1 MKPLRSIPACAL
13 LIVLAFSSSA
23 ISQEKFNKEEFANR
37 RAALFEQISDGI
49 AVVYGEEEGPA
60 PVKFR
65 QAPDFYYLTGIEDPG
80 AIAVFNGMTK
90 KTTVFAYPRSPQ
102 KIAFAG
108 PGLLEIKGADKL
120 YGVDKIAAMEDLT
133 GAIVF
138 MAAGMTPPKHLYLPL
153 AEDSLQYSRGE
164 MLGMESRYMDHPLY
178 HSWSNIRLAN
188 KRISDL
194 NTNVP
199 VTNLNPILNKMR
211 SIKSPYEIERMRKA
225 GQIGAES
232 VKEAIKGT
240 KPGMYEYQL
249 EAAARYVT
257 FNQNAGVAY
266 TPIVASGPNAL
277 AAHYETNNRQ
287 MQAGDLVLMDY
298 GSDFDYYVS
307 DITRTWPVSGKF
319 TPEQEKMYACVVE
332 ASKTIIAAIKPGVTL
347 GQLKEA
353 AGGVYK
359 KYGFEKE
366 WLTWGGGKYIGHF
379 VGMSVHDVNTAV
391 PGHQDE
397 LALEAGNT
405 FNVEP
410 ILEIPEKQIHIR
422 LEDSVLV
429 TPTGAENLTKDVPA
443 ELDEIYALIKQKGIT
458 Q

>member
-1 MKPLRSIPACAL
+1 MKPLRSVSACAL
-13 LIVLAFSSSA
+13 LMALALSNSA
-23 ISQEKFNKEEFANR
+23 SAQEKFNKEEFASR

-90 KTTVFAYPRSPQ
+90 KTNVFAYPRSPQ
-102 KIAFAG
+102 KIAFEG
-108 PGLLEIKGADKL
+108 LGLLEMKDAKETYGIDNIVPLDQLTLSVMFGA
-120 YGVDKIAAMEDLT
+120 GQA
-133 GAIVF
+133 
-138 MAAGMTPPKHLYLPL
+138 KHLYLLP
-153 AEDSLQYSRGE
+153 AEDTLQMARGE
-164 MLGMESRYMDHPLY
+164 MLAMEARYMDHPLY
-178 HSWSNIRLAN
+178 HSSSNIRLAN
-188 KRISDL
+188 ERISKL
-194 NTNVP
+194 NPQVP
-199 VTNLNPILNKMR
+199 IANLAPILNKMR
-211 SIKSPYEIERMRKA
+211 SVKSPYEIERMRMA
-225 GQIGAES
+225 GKIGAAS

-240 KPGMYEYQL
+240 KPGMYEYQI
-249 EAAARYVT
+249 EAAARFVT

-266 TPIVASGPNAL
+266 TPIVASGPNAM
-277 AAHYETNNRQ
+277 AAHYEKNDRQ

-319 TPEQEKMYACVVE
+319 TPEQEKMYRCVLD
-332 ASKTIIAAIKPGVTL
+332 ASKAIIAAMKPGVTIK
-347 GQLKEA
+347 QLKA
-353 AGGVYK
+353 VAGEVYN
-359 KYGFEKE
+359 KYGYEKE
-366 WLTWGGGKYIGHF
+366 YNTWGNGQYIGHF

-391 PGHQDE
+391 PGQD
-397 LALEAGNT
+397 LALVAGNT

-443 ELDEIYALIKQKGIT
+443 ELDEIYGLIKQKGMN
-458 Q
+458 

>member
-1 MKPLRSIPACAL
+1 MKLFRSISACAL
-13 LIVLAFSSSA
+13 LMTFALSTTAL
-23 ISQEKFNKEEFANR
+23 SQEKFNREEFARR

-108 PGLLEIKGADKL
+108 PGLLETKGAKET
-120 YGVDKIAAMEDLT
+120 YGIDNIAPLDQLT
-133 GAIVF
+133 ISLMFGGAQ
-138 MAAGMTPPKHLYLPL
+138 AKHLYLPL
-153 AEDSLQYSRGE
+153 AEDSLQYARGE
-164 MLGMESRYMDHPLY
+164 MLAMESRYLDHPLY
-178 HSWSNIRLAN
+178 HTQSNIRIAN
-188 KRISDL
+188 KRISEL
-194 NTNVP
+194 NPQVP
-199 VTNLNPILNKMR
+199 VANLNPILNKMR
-211 SIKSPYEIERMRKA
+211 SVKSPYEIERMRKA

-232 VKEAIKGT
+232 VKEAIEGT

-249 EAAARYVT
+249 EAAARFVT

-298 GSDFDYYVS
+298 GSDYDYYVS

-347 GQLKEA
+347 RQLKDA
-353 AGGVYK
+353 AGKVYEK
-359 KYGFEKE
+359 HGFFKE
-366 WLTWGGGKYIGHF
+366 WKTWGGGEYIGHF
-379 VGMSVHDVNTAV
+379 VGMSVHDVNTAI

-397 LALEAGNT
+397 LALQAGNT

-410 ILEIPEKQIHIR
+410 ILEIPEKQVHIR

-429 TPTGAENLTKDVPA
+429 TPNGAENLTKDVPV
-443 ELDEIYALIKQKGIT
+443 ELDEIYALIKQKGLNP
-458 Q
+458 

>member
-1 MKPLRSIPACAL
+1 MKLVRVCCASL
-13 LIVLAFSSSA
+13 LLFLLVSSA
-23 ISQEKFNKEEFANR
+23 VAQQKFDKEEFARR
-37 RAALFEQISDGI
+37 RAALYEQISDGI

-90 KTTVFAYPRSPQ
+90 KVTVFAYPRSPQ
-102 KIAFAG
+102 KVAFAG
-108 PGLLEIKGADKL
+108 PGLLETKGAKEL
-120 YGVDKIAAMEDLT
+120 YGVDNIVPLDQLT
-133 GAIVF
+133 ISLMFGGAQ
-138 MAAGMTPPKHLYLPL
+138 AKHLYLPL
-153 AEDSLQYSRGE
+153 AEDSLQYARGE
-164 MLGMESRYMDHPLY
+164 MLAMEARYMDHPLY
-178 HSWSNIRLAN
+178 HAASNIRMAN
-188 KRISDL
+188 KRIAEL
-194 NTNVP
+194 NPQVP
-199 VTNLNPILNKMR
+199 VANFNPILNKMR
-211 SIKSPYEIERMRKA
+211 SVKSPYEIERMRQA
-225 GQIGAES
+225 GRIGAES

-240 KPGMYEYQL
+240 KPGMFEYQL
-249 EAAARYVT
+249 EAAARFVT
-257 FNQNAGVAY
+257 FDQNAGVAY

-298 GSDFDYYVS
+298 GSDYDYYVS

-319 TPEQEKMYACVVE
+319 TPEQEKMYACVLE
-332 ASKTIIAAIKPGVTL
+332 ASKTIIAAMKPGVTI
-347 GQLKEA
+347 GQLKNA
-353 AGGVYK
+353 AGEVYK

-422 LEDSVLV
+422 LEDSVFV

-443 ELDEIYALIKQKGIT
+443 ELNEIYALIKQKGMN

>member
-1 MKPLRSIPACAL
+1 MKLFRPILACAL
-13 LIVLAFSSSA
+13 LFALGVPTAF
-23 ISQEKFNKEEFANR
+23 SQEKFNKEEFARR
-37 RAALFEQISDGI
+37 RAALYEQIPDGI

-90 KTTVFAYPRSPQ
+90 KWTVFAYPRSPQ
-102 KIAFAG
+102 KIAFEG
-108 PGLLEIKGADKL
+108 PGLLEMKGAKET
-120 YGVDKIAAMEDLT
+120 YGIDNIAPLDQLT
-133 GAIVF
+133 ISLMFGGAQ
-138 MAAGMTPPKHLYLPL
+138 AKHLYLPL
-153 AEDSLQYSRGE
+153 AEDSLQYARGE
-164 MLGMESRYMDHPLY
+164 MLAMEARYLDHPLY
-178 HSWSNIRLAN
+178 HTESNTRIAN
-188 KRISDL
+188 KRISEL
-194 NTNVP
+194 NPQVA
-199 VTNLNPILNKMR
+199 VANLNPILNKMR
-211 SIKSPYEIERMRKA
+211 SVKSPYEIERMRQA
-225 GQIGAES
+225 GRIGAES

-249 EAAARYVT
+249 EAAARFVT

-298 GSDFDYYVS
+298 GSDYDYYVS

-319 TPEQEKMYACVVE
+319 SPEQEKMYACVLE
-332 ASKTIIAAIKPGVTL
+332 ASKTIIAAMKPGVTIK
-347 GQLKEA
+347 QLKDA
-353 AGGVYK
+353 AGEVYK

-379 VGMSVHDVNTAV
+379 VGMSVHDVNTGV
-391 PGHQDE
+391 PGQD

-443 ELDEIYALIKQKGIT
+443 ELNEIYALIRQKGMN

>member
-1 MKPLRSIPACAL
+1 MKRARAFSACAL
-13 LIVLAFSSSA
+13 LCLFCVSAFA
-23 ISQEKFNKEEFANR
+23 QEKFNKEEFAHR
-37 RAALFEQISDGI
+37 RAALFEQIPDGI

-90 KTTVFAYPRSPQ
+90 KWTVFAYPRSPQ
-102 KIAFAG
+102 KIAFEG
-108 PGLLEIKGADKL
+108 PGLLETKDADKI
-120 YGVDKIAAMEDLT
+120 YGVDKLAPLNDLT

-138 MAAGMTPPKHLYLPL
+138 MAAGMVPPKHLYLPV
-153 AEDSLQYSRGE
+153 AEDSLQYARQE

-178 HSWSNIRLAN
+178 RSWSNIRLAN

-194 NTNVP
+194 NPNVP
-199 VTNLNPILNKMR
+199 VTNLAPILNKMR
-211 SIKSPYEIERMRKA
+211 SVKSPYEIERMRQA
-225 GQIGAES
+225 GRIGAES
-232 VKEAIKGT
+232 VKQAIKGT

-249 EAAARYVT
+249 EAAARFVT

-298 GSDFDYYVS
+298 GSDYDYYVS

-319 TPEQEKMYACVVE
+319 TPEQEKMYACVLE
-332 ASKTIIAAIKPGVTL
+332 ASKTIIAAMKPGVTIK
-347 GQLKEA
+347 QLKDA
-353 AGGVYK
+353 AGEVYK

-366 WLTWGGGKYIGHF
+366 WKTWGGGEYIGHF
-379 VGMSVHDVNTAV
+379 VGMSVHDVNTAI

-397 LALEAGNT
+397 LALQA
-405 FNVEP
+405 
-410 ILEIPEKQIHIR
+410 
-422 LEDSVLV
+422 
-429 TPTGAENLTKDVPA
+429 
-443 ELDEIYALIKQKGIT
+443 
-458 Q
+458 

>member
-1 MKPLRSIPACAL
+1 MKTLRSMSLCAL
-13 LIVLAFSSSA
+13 MMSLALCSSA
-23 ISQEKFNKEEFANR
+23 IAQEKFNKEEFARR
-37 RAALFEQISDGI
+37 RAALFEQIPDGI

-102 KIAFAG
+102 KIAFEG
-108 PGLLEIKGADKL
+108 PGLLEMKDAKETYGIDNIVPLDQLTISLMFGGAQAKR
-120 YGVDKIAAMEDLT
+120 I
-133 GAIVF
+133 
-138 MAAGMTPPKHLYLPL
+138 YLPL
-153 AEDSLQYSRGE
+153 AEDSLQYARGE
-164 MLGMESRYMDHPLY
+164 MLAMEARYLDHPLY
-178 HSWSNIRLAN
+178 HASSNIRMAN
-188 KRISDL
+188 KRISEL
-194 NTNVP
+194 NPQVP
-199 VTNLNPILNKMR
+199 VANLGPILNKMR
-211 SIKSPYEIERMRKA
+211 SVKSSYEIERMRQA
-225 GQIGAES
+225 GRIGAES

-240 KPGMYEYQL
+240 KPGMYEYQI
-249 EAAARYVT
+249 EAAARFVT

-266 TPIVASGPNAL
+266 TPIVASGANAL
-277 AAHYETNNRQ
+277 AAHYEKNNRQ

-298 GSDFDYYVS
+298 GSDYDYYVS
-307 DITRTWPVSGKF
+307 DITRTWPVSGRF
-319 TPEQEKMYACVVE
+319 TPEQEKMYRCVLE
-332 ASKTIIAAIKPGVTL
+332 ASKTIIAAMKPGVTL
-347 GQLKEA
+347 GQLKDL
-353 AGGVYK
+353 AGQVYK

-443 ELDEIYALIKQKGIT
+443 ELDEIYALIKQKGMN
-458 Q
+458 

>member
-1 MKPLRSIPACAL
+1 MKPLRPLSALAL
-13 LIVLAFSSSA
+13 LVLLA
-23 ISQEKFNKEEFANR
+23 ISTSAFAQDKFNKEEFAHR
-37 RAALFEQISDGI
+37 CAAFYEQIPDGI

-90 KTTVFAYPRSPQ
+90 KVTVFAYPRSPQ

-108 PGLLEIKGADKL
+108 PGLLETKDAKEIYGIDNIAPLDQLTISLMFGGAQ
-120 YGVDKIAAMEDLT
+120 A
-133 GAIVF
+133 
-138 MAAGMTPPKHLYLPL
+138 KHLYLPL
-153 AEDSLQYSRGE
+153 AEDLLQYARGE
-164 MLGMESRYMDHPLY
+164 MLAMEARYMDHPLY
-178 HSWSNIRLAN
+178 HASSNIRIAN
-188 KRISDL
+188 KRISEL
-194 NTNVP
+194 NPQVP
-199 VTNLNPILNKMR
+199 VANLNPILNKMR
-211 SIKSPYEIERMRKA
+211 SIKSPYEIERMRMA
-225 GQIGAES
+225 GKIGAES

-249 EAAARYVT
+249 EAAARFVT

-277 AAHYETNNRQ
+277 AAHYEANNRQ

-298 GSDFDYYVS
+298 GSDYDYYVS

-319 TPEQEKMYACVVE
+319 TPEQEKMYMCVLD
-332 ASKTIIAAIKPGVTL
+332 ASKAIIAAMKPGVTIK
-347 GQLKEA
+347 QLKDT
-353 AGGVYK
+353 AGAVYK

-366 WLTWGGGKYIGHF
+366 WNTWGGGQYIGHF

-391 PGHQDE
+391 PGHQGE

-443 ELDEIYALIKQKGIT
+443 ELDEIYTLIKQKGMN
-458 Q
+458 

>member
-1 MKPLRSIPACAL
+1 MKPLRSIAVCAL
-13 LIVLAFSSSA
+13 LLALGVPSA
-23 ISQEKFNKEEFANR
+23 FSQEKFNKEEFANR

-90 KTTVFAYPRSPQ
+90 KWTVFAYPRSPQ
-102 KIAFAG
+102 KVAFAG
-108 PGLLEIKGADKL
+108 PGLLETKDADKI
-120 YGVDKIAAMEDLT
+120 YGVDKLSPMEDLT

-138 MAAGMTPPKHLYLPL
+138 MAAGMVPPKHLYLPV
-153 AEDSLQYSRGE
+153 AEDSLQYARGE

-194 NTNVP
+194 NPNVP
-199 VTNLNPILNKMR
+199 VTNLAPILNKMR
-211 SIKSPYEIERMRKA
+211 SVKSPYEIERMRKA
-225 GQIGAES
+225 GQIGAAS

-266 TPIVASGPNAL
+266 TPIVASGANAL

-287 MQAGDLVLMDY
+287 MLAGDLVLMDY
-298 GSDFDYYVS
+298 GSDYDYYVS

-319 TPEQEKMYACVVE
+319 TPEQEKMYACVLD
-332 ASKTIIAAIKPGVTL
+332 ASKAIIAAMKPGVTIK
-347 GQLKEA
+347 QLKAVA
-353 AGGVYK
+353 AEVYK
-359 KYGFEKE
+359 KYGYEKE
-366 WLTWGGGKYIGHF
+366 FNTWGGPGAQYIGHF
-379 VGMSVHDVNTAV
+379 VGMSVHDVNTGV
-391 PGHQDE
+391 PGQD
-397 LALEAGNT
+397 LALVAGNT

-429 TPTGAENLTKDVPA
+429 TPTGAENLTKDVPV
-443 ELDEIYALIKQKGIT
+443 ELNDIYALIKQKGIT

>member
-1 MKPLRSIPACAL
+1 MKLVRVCCASL
-13 LIVLAFSSSA
+13 LLFLLVSSA
-23 ISQEKFNKEEFANR
+23 VAQQKFDTEEFARR
-37 RAALFEQISDGI
+37 RAALYEQISDGI

-90 KTTVFAYPRSPQ
+90 KVTVFAYPRSPQ
-102 KIAFAG
+102 KVAFAG
-108 PGLLEIKGADKL
+108 PGLLETKGAKEL
-120 YGVDKIAAMEDLT
+120 YGVDNIVPLDQLT
-133 GAIVF
+133 ISLMFGGAQ
-138 MAAGMTPPKHLYLPL
+138 AKHLYLPL
-153 AEDSLQYSRGE
+153 AEDSLQYARGE
-164 MLGMESRYMDHPLY
+164 MLAMEARYLDHPLY
-178 HSWSNIRLAN
+178 HTQSNIRIAN
-188 KRISDL
+188 KRIAEL
-194 NTNVP
+194 NPQVP
-199 VTNLNPILNKMR
+199 VANFNPILNKMR
-211 SIKSPYEIERMRKA
+211 SVKSPYEIERMRQA
-225 GQIGAES
+225 GRIGAES

-240 KPGMYEYQL
+240 KPGMFEYQL
-249 EAAARYVT
+249 EAAARFVT
-257 FNQNAGVAY
+257 FDQNAGVAY

-298 GSDFDYYVS
+298 GSDYDYYVS

-319 TPEQEKMYACVVE
+319 TPEQEKMYACVLE
-332 ASKTIIAAIKPGVTL
+332 ASKTIIAAMKPGVTI
-347 GQLKEA
+347 GQLKNA
-353 AGGVYK
+353 AGEVYK

-443 ELDEIYALIKQKGIT
+443 ELNEIYALIKQKGMN

>member
-1 MKPLRSIPACAL
+1 MKPFRSISACAL
-13 LIVLAFSSSA
+13 LMTFALCNSAF
-23 ISQEKFNKEEFANR
+23 SQEKFNKEEFANR
-37 RAALFEQISDGI
+37 RAALFEQISEGI

-102 KIAFAG
+102 KIAFEG
-108 PGLLEIKGADKL
+108 PGLLEMKDAKETYGIDQIAPMDQLTMGLMFGA
-120 YGVDKIAAMEDLT
+120 GQA
-133 GAIVF
+133 
-138 MAAGMTPPKHLYLPL
+138 KHLYLPI
-153 AEDSLQYSRGE
+153 AEDTLQMARQE
-164 MLGMESRYMDHPLY
+164 MMAMEARYMDHPLY
-178 HSWSNIRLAN
+178 HSSSNIRLAN
-188 KRISDL
+188 KRISEL
-194 NTNVP
+194 NPQVP
-199 VTNLNPILNKMR
+199 VVNLAPILNKMR
-211 SIKSPYEIERMRKA
+211 SVKSPYEIERMRMA
-225 GQIGAES
+225 GKIGAES

-240 KPGMYEYQL
+240 KPGMYEYQI
-249 EAAARYVT
+249 EAAARFVT

-266 TPIVASGPNAL
+266 TPIVASGANAL
-277 AAHYETNNRQ
+277 AAHYEKNNRQ

-298 GSDFDYYVS
+298 GSDYDYYVS

-319 TPEQEKMYACVVE
+319 TPEQEKMYKCVLD
-332 ASKTIIAAIKPGVTL
+332 ASKAIIAAMKPGVTIK
-347 GQLKEA
+347 QLKAVA
-353 AGGVYK
+353 AEVYK

-366 WLTWGGGKYIGHF
+366 YNTWGNGQYIGHF

-391 PGHQDE
+391 PGQD
-397 LALEAGNT
+397 LALVAGNT

-429 TPTGAENLTKDVPA
+429 TPTGAENLTKDVPV
-443 ELDEIYALIKQKGIT
+443 ELDEIYALIKQKGMN
-458 Q
+458 

>member
-1 MKPLRSIPACAL
+1 MKAFRSISICAL
-13 LIVLAFSSSA
+13 LFALCTSIAF
-23 ISQEKFNKEEFANR
+23 SQEKFNKEEFAHR

-80 AIAVFNGMTK
+80 AIAIFNGMTK

-108 PGLLEIKGADKL
+108 PGLLETKGAKET
-120 YGVDKIAAMEDLT
+120 YGIDNIVPLDQLT
-133 GAIVF
+133 VALMFGGGQA
-138 MAAGMTPPKHLYLPL
+138 KHLYLPL
-153 AEDSLQYSRGE
+153 AEDTLQMARGE
-164 MLGMESRYMDHPLY
+164 MLGMEARYLDHPLY
-178 HSWSNIRLAN
+178 HAPSNIRMAN
-188 KRISDL
+188 KRISEL
-194 NTNVP
+194 NPQVP
-199 VTNLNPILNKMR
+199 VANLALILNKLR
-211 SIKSPYEIERMRKA
+211 SVKSPYEIERMRQA
-225 GQIGAES
+225 GRIGAES

-257 FNQNAGVAY
+257 FDQNAGVAY

-287 MQAGDLVLMDY
+287 MQTGDLVLMDY

-307 DITRTWPVSGKF
+307 DITRTWPVSGRF
-319 TPEQEKMYACVVE
+319 TAEQEKMYACVVD
-332 ASKTIIAAIKPGVTL
+332 ASKAIIAAIKPGVTL
-347 GQLKEA
+347 GQLKDA
-353 AGGVYK
+353 AGEVYK

-379 VGMSVHDVNTAV
+379 VGMSVHDVNTAI

-429 TPTGAENLTKDVPA
+429 TPTGSENLTKDVPV
-443 ELDEIYALIKQKGIT
+443 ELNEIYALIKQKGIT

>member
-1 MKPLRSIPACAL
+1 MKPLRSVSACAL
-13 LIVLAFSSSA
+13 LMALALSNSA
-23 ISQEKFNKEEFANR
+23 SAQEKFNKEEFASR

-90 KTTVFAYPRSPQ
+90 KTNVFAYPRSPQ
-102 KIAFAG
+102 KIAFEG
-108 PGLLEIKGADKL
+108 LGLLEMKDAKETYGIDNIVPLDQLTLSVMFGA
-120 YGVDKIAAMEDLT
+120 GQA
-133 GAIVF
+133 
-138 MAAGMTPPKHLYLPL
+138 KHLYLLP
-153 AEDSLQYSRGE
+153 AEDTLQMARGE
-164 MLGMESRYMDHPLY
+164 MLAMEARYMDHPLY
-178 HSWSNIRLAN
+178 HSSSNIRLAN
-188 KRISDL
+188 ERISKL
-194 NTNVP
+194 NPQVP
-199 VTNLNPILNKMR
+199 IANLAPILNKMR
-211 SIKSPYEIERMRKA
+211 SVKSPYEIERMRMA
-225 GQIGAES
+225 GKIGAAS

-240 KPGMYEYQL
+240 KPGMYEYQI
-249 EAAARYVT
+249 EAAARFVT

-266 TPIVASGPNAL
+266 TPIVASGPNAM
-277 AAHYETNNRQ
+277 AAHYEKNDRQ

-319 TPEQEKMYACVVE
+319 TPEQEKMYKCVLD
-332 ASKTIIAAIKPGVTL
+332 ASKAIIAAMKPGVTIK
-347 GQLKEA
+347 QLKA
-353 AGGVYK
+353 VAGEVYN
-359 KYGFEKE
+359 KYGYEKE
-366 WLTWGGGKYIGHF
+366 YNTWGNGQYIGHF

-391 PGHQDE
+391 PGQD
-397 LALEAGNT
+397 LALVAGNT

-443 ELDEIYALIKQKGIT
+443 ELDEIYGLIKQKGMN
-458 Q
+458 